1 MKKLIERIQREQ
13 SLRTVLAW
21 SFFIVSALIL
31 LIAGLGQII
40 YNYQTQREILFAQQQ
55 AIAQDAAVDVS
66 DFIEDKFFVLETA
79 VSLENVATVS
89 PEDQER
95 ILGNAL
101 GFQPAFRQL
110 ALYDANGQLL
120 THLSR
125 LVASRSQA
133 FLTGTQRSIDEVA
146 QTDRFI
152 SPILIDDESFEPLI
166 TIAVPITNVF
176 GDFQGILAAE
186 LNLKFMWDLMDQ
198 LNVGE
203 AGYAYVVDREG
214 NLLAY
219 ADTARVLRRENV
231 SQLAEVAAFIAGENE
246 IEHGAFVGNGIEN
259 EDSVQTFAGLESPD
273 WAVVTEVPTNEAFRD
288 ITATVALSSVF
299 VLLAAALAG
308 GFGILTARRIA
319 APIVTLT
326 ETAAQVAE
334 GNLDLRTEVGGNLE
348 VVRLGNAFNN
358 MTAQLQELIGSLEQR
373 VAVRT
378 RALEIS
384 GSVSRQLSNILDQQ
398 ELVTAVVELVK
409 EAFDYYHAH
418 IYLFDDKSE
427 NLVMVGGT
435 GEAGQQMLANQHQ
448 IPAGRGLVGRAGQSG
463 QSVLVADTAE
473 DEAWLPNPLLPETQA
488 EAAVPIAIGG
498 QILGVLDVQHNI
510 KAGLTQADVDLLEA
524 IASQVAVGLRNAN
537 LYEAA
542 QQQAA
547 REARLNEINQKIL
560 RTTNVDEA
568 MQVAVREIGRAL
580 NASQTIVHF
589 KRDELPETFGD
600 TKPLNGALVN
610 GHKHNGQ

>member
-198 LNVGE
+198 LNVGD

-231 SQLAEVAAFIAGENE
+231 SQLAEVAAFIADEDE
-246 IEHGAFVGNGIEN
+246 FEHGAFVGNGIEN
-259 EDSVQTFAGLESPD
+259 EDSVQTFA
-273 WAVVTEVPTNEAFRD
+273 
-288 ITATVALSSVF
+288 
-299 VLLAAALAG
+299 
-308 GFGILTARRIA
+308 
-319 APIVTLT
+319 
-326 ETAAQVAE
+326 
-334 GNLDLRTEVGGNLE
+334 
-348 VVRLGNAFNN
+348 
-358 MTAQLQELIGSLEQR
+358 
-373 VAVRT
+373 
-378 RALEIS
+378 
-384 GSVSRQLSNILDQQ
+384 
-398 ELVTAVVELVK
+398 
-409 EAFDYYHAH
+409 
-418 IYLFDDKSE
+418 
-427 NLVMVGGT
+427 
-435 GEAGQQMLANQHQ
+435 
-448 IPAGRGLVGRAGQSG
+448 
-463 QSVLVADTAE
+463 
-473 DEAWLPNPLLPETQA
+473 
-488 EAAVPIAIGG
+488 
-498 QILGVLDVQHNI
+498 
-510 KAGLTQADVDLLEA
+510 
-524 IASQVAVGLRNAN
+524 
-537 LYEAA
+537 
-542 QQQAA
+542 
-547 REARLNEINQKIL
+547 
-560 RTTNVDEA
+560 
-568 MQVAVREIGRAL
+568 
-580 NASQTIVHF
+580 
-589 KRDELPETFGD
+589 
-600 TKPLNGALVN
+600 
-610 GHKHNGQ
+610 

>member
-133 FLTGTQRSIDEVA
+133 FLTGTQQSIDEVA

-259 EDSVQTFAGLESPD
+259 EDSVQTFAKLESPD

-418 IYLFDDKSE
+418 IYLFDDKGE

>member
-1 MKKLIERIQREQ
+1 M
-13 SLRTVLAW
+13 
-21 SFFIVSALIL
+21 SALIL

-259 EDSVQTFAGLESPD
+259 EDSVQTFAKLESPD

-418 IYLFDDKSE
+418 IYLFDDKGE

>member
-259 EDSVQTFAGLESPD
+259 EDSVQTFARLESPD

-348 VVRLGNAFNN
+348 VVQLGNAFNN

-418 IYLFDDKSE
+418 IYLFDDKGE

>member
-259 EDSVQTFAGLESPD
+259 EDSVQTFAKLESPD

-418 IYLFDDKSE
+418 IYLFDDKGE

>member
-259 EDSVQTFAGLESPD
+259 EDSVQTFAKLESPD

-299 VLLAAALAG
+299 VLLAATLAG

-319 APIVTLT
+319 GPIVTLT

-418 IYLFDDKSE
+418 IYLFDDKGE